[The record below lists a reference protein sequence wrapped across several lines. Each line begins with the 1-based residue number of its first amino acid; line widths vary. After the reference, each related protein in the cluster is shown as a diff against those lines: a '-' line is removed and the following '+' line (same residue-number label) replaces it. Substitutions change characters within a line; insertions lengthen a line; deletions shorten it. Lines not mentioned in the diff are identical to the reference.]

1 MNTRFPL
8 AIVLVAV
15 SLCQVTRAQ
24 PPQMPPALVVVAPV
38 IAQEVTGGS
47 SFVGTVTPSRR
58 ASIGSAVDGRV
69 VEFPNNEG
77 DRVEA
82 GQPLAQLL
90 TETIKLELAAA
101 EGELEFRRQQLA
113 ELENGTRPQ
122 EIEQYRARM
131 AAAESRAKFLETR
144 RTRTEAAF
152 RVNRAAS
159 EDELEQ
165 ATSLAAEA
173 QQNYRE
179 ATAAYEMA
187 VEGPRK
193 ELIAQS
199 RAQVA
204 VQQAVVDR
212 LRDQLTKHTI
222 VTHFTGYVVAE
233 HTEEG
238 QWVKS
243 GDLVAE
249 VVELDTVEI
258 EVPVVEQYVPYIKL
272 GQEAHVEIPALGSHI
287 FTGNVALI
295 VPQADVRA
303 RTFPVKVRVEN
314 EISDSVP
321 LIKSGM
327 LARVTLPTGAKQEA
341 LLVPKDAL
349 VLGGQTPIVYVVNTT
364 DADGKSGQATPVPV
378 ELGVATGKQIQVTGA
393 LVAGQ
398 LVVVQGNERLRPGQP
413 VSIVRVVDDVAAI
426 PASASNAQ

>member
-1 MNTRFPL
+1 MRLGQFIAVGL
-8 AIVLVAV
+8 VIVIRGQPGA
-15 SLCQVTRAQ
+15 AQ
-24 PPQMPPALVVVAPV
+24 APPPALVVVAPV
-38 IAQEVTGGS
+38 VSREVTAGS
-47 SFVGTVTPSRR
+47 TFVGTVTPSKR
-58 ASIGSAVDGRV
+58 AFIGSAVDGRV
-69 VEFPNNEG
+69 IEFPNNEG

-82 GQPLAQLL
+82 GQTLAQLL
-90 TETIKLELAAA
+90 TETIQLELVAA

-113 ELENGTRPQ
+113 EMENGTRPQ

-173 QQNYRE
+173 EQNHLE
-179 ATAAYEMA
+179 AKAAYEMA

-193 ELIAQS
+193 ELIAQA

-204 VQQAVVDR
+204 VQEAVVDR

-222 VTHFTGYVVAE
+222 VSRFTGYVVAE
-233 HTEEG
+233 HTEVG

-243 GDLVAE
+243 GDLVAD

-258 EVPVVEQYVPYIKL
+258 EVPVVEQYVPYVTL
-272 GQEAHVEIPALGSHI
+272 GQEVRVEIPALGNRL
-287 FTGNVALI
+287 FTGKVALV

-303 RTFPVKVRVEN
+303 RTFPVKIRVEN
-314 EISDSVP
+314 EIASSGP

-327 LARVTLPTGAKQEA
+327 LARVTLPTGAKQQA

-349 VLGGQTPIVYVVNTT
+349 VLGGQTPVVYVVNSS
-364 DADGKSGQATPVPV
+364 DPADKTGQAAPVPV
-378 ELGVATGKQIQVTGA
+378 ELGVATGDLIQVTGA
-393 LVAGQ
+393 VTAGQ
-398 LVVVQGNERLRPGQP
+398 YVVVQGNERLQPGQP
-413 VSIVRVVDDVAAI
+413 VNITRVIEVPDAT
-426 PASASNAQ
+426 PPSASPAR